1 MEENDF
7 KDPKIGSRRASLV
20 LKESLVKT
28 LKELQIGLGKDDPIY
43 ILSDSLIQDAQD
55 ETNTAKIYHQ
65 IKILNEV
72 LQRELGGTS

>member
-1 MEENDF
+1 M
-7 KDPKIGSRRASLV
+7 V

>member
-43 ILSDSLIQDAQD
+43 ILTDSLIQDAQD

>member
-28 LKELQIGLGKDDPIY
+28 LRELQIGLGKDDPIY